1 MKNNAG
7 KITKLLKKFDSVF
20 SQWIEESIK
29 KEKANYKK
37 LEKKMNCAETLCR
50 KALALCRE
58 DMAGNPYE
66 SDGLFIGC
74 IFRLSDILIRRGNA
88 DEAAELLSEVCG
100 KADSYGNSPILTRC
114 MGHYGSILCE
124 SGMYDNAARILD
136 DMLNRVKGEFDDGG
150 YPKANIPDGEFALCR
165 GLGSAARAFTYA
177 REGDGFAPERFTL
190 PVEILEKIAEKGAD
204 AAGENI
210 KRAAYYAA
218 SQQLFLTCYET
229 VPGADVR
236 EVLKYAEKCENFCD
250 KSSGKDLYFPA
261 ATRLK
266 ALACARD
273 CRFADAAELCR
284 LTLDQ
289 CAGYSGEQTKDVSG
303 SIQSIAG
310 DMNLLLGILNY
321 RASNISE
328 CIRCFGAAIAS
339 YEADAKGVPLSD
351 AGYAEAET
359 DILFMTSAEKCAFA
373 CKFTGLAKFSDNE
386 KYPLDEC
393 VQVMRRGVELL
404 ETAGSDEPYFILAAS
419 AEYHIISQM
428 CGRAGDSDS
437 EKKFDEMSR
446 SRGFCALADLRE
458 RLSDSAEYAKYYERV
473 GCWRRMAL
481 RSGLLELYGDYT
493 RFAILLSEPPYSQPD
508 HRRLARLNFDMG
520 EYSRVV
526 GKNESAVEYYSEVRK
541 HSFDGDGRPYYEMG
555 EGNIFEFSLVVSA
568 SCLAK
573 CGEMA
578 KARRIFREY
587 VDLHSG
593 SDAEKSAFKVRT
605 AGLSRDVGLDPAECA
620 VYMREA
626 AQAMEGEE
634 GGSIVAAELYNQE
647 GICWYNAS
655 PITDTDGTDEQD
667 ENEAGRL
674 GRTFEANE
682 LQAFENAL
690 KILGKCD
697 GKTEK
702 EMDLKPSLH
711 SNIGEC
717 YMRQER
723 YDVALWHYKEAVD
736 AFERLFASG
745 FFIGKS
751 KSEQE
756 PYIFQYGL
764 CFKTMG
770 DIYNELN
777 DNSNCAEALTKAIEV
792 MEKMD
797 NPAARNELAGC
808 LNARGVVNFRLGDY
822 RKNVEDATRA
832 IAIKKG
838 EDGGEINMAIMLKN
852 RSDAYRELGDFRS
865 MQSDLSE
872 SIGLLDKS
880 KLPDELL
887 GSFYGSHW
895 FSMGICQEG
904 LNKNGKAADAY
915 RKAAGY
921 MDKSLEIDDSGAYMK
936 ALCHFRRA
944 VCLCRREEQE
954 YYGALYEYDK
964 AIKLLEKMP
973 ASDEKN
979 ENLRQLLTSRGSLYE
994 AFREIDLA
1002 RADFVRAE
1010 SLRTSGAQ
1018 SE

>member
-1 MKNNAG
+1 
-7 KITKLLKKFDSVF
+7 
-20 SQWIEESIK
+20 
-29 KEKANYKK
+29 
-37 LEKKMNCAETLCR
+37 
-50 KALALCRE
+50 
-58 DMAGNPYE
+58 
-66 SDGLFIGC
+66 
-74 IFRLSDILIRRGNA
+74 
-88 DEAAELLSEVCG
+88 
-100 KADSYGNSPILTRC
+100 
-114 MGHYGSILCE
+114 
-124 SGMYDNAARILD
+124 
-136 DMLNRVKGEFDDGG
+136 
-150 YPKANIPDGEFALCR
+150 
-165 GLGSAARAFTYA
+165 
-177 REGDGFAPERFTL
+177 
-190 PVEILEKIAEKGAD
+190 
-204 AAGENI
+204 
-210 KRAAYYAA
+210 
-218 SQQLFLTCYET
+218 
-229 VPGADVR
+229 
-236 EVLKYAEKCENFCD
+236 
-250 KSSGKDLYFPA
+250 
-261 ATRLK
+261 
-266 ALACARD
+266 
-273 CRFADAAELCR
+273 
-284 LTLDQ
+284 
-289 CAGYSGEQTKDVSG
+289 
-303 SIQSIAG
+303 
-310 DMNLLLGILNY
+310 
-321 RASNISE
+321 
-328 CIRCFGAAIAS
+328 
-339 YEADAKGVPLSD
+339 
-351 AGYAEAET
+351 
-359 DILFMTSAEKCAFA
+359 
-373 CKFTGLAKFSDNE
+373 
-386 KYPLDEC
+386 
-393 VQVMRRGVELL
+393 
-404 ETAGSDEPYFILAAS
+404 
-419 AEYHIISQM
+419 
-428 CGRAGDSDS
+428 
-437 EKKFDEMSR
+437 
-446 SRGFCALADLRE
+446 
-458 RLSDSAEYAKYYERV
+458 
-473 GCWRRMAL
+473 
-481 RSGLLELYGDYT
+481 
-493 RFAILLSEPPYSQPD
+493 
-508 HRRLARLNFDMG
+508 
-520 EYSRVV
+520 
-526 GKNESAVEYYSEVRK
+526 
-541 HSFDGDGRPYYEMG
+541 
-555 EGNIFEFSLVVSA
+555 
-568 SCLAK
+568 
-573 CGEMA
+573 
-578 KARRIFREY
+578 
-587 VDLHSG
+587 
-593 SDAEKSAFKVRT
+593 
-605 AGLSRDVGLDPAECA
+605 
-620 VYMREA
+620 
-626 AQAMEGEE
+626 
-634 GGSIVAAELYNQE
+634 
-647 GICWYNAS
+647 
-655 PITDTDGTDEQD
+655 
-667 ENEAGRL
+667 
-674 GRTFEANE
+674 
-682 LQAFENAL
+682 
-690 KILGKCD
+690 
-697 GKTEK
+697 
-702 EMDLKPSLH
+702 
-711 SNIGEC
+711 
-717 YMRQER
+717 MRQER